1 MTSQICKKKNN
12 DTLYRDVVFNKICM
26 SENFDPSTW
35 LEKNGGELNNN
46 YAEIK
51 RIDPTL
57 DAKKIMA
64 IGDAIAEMKAKEV
77 NSRSLDEAE
86 ATRLVNL

>member
-1 MTSQICKKKNN
+1 
-12 DTLYRDVVFNKICM
+12 M

-35 LEKNGGELNNN
+35 LEKNGGEFNNN

-51 RIDPTL
+51 KIDPTL